1 MRTRLVLSASVAA
14 VVFAGCGSSSSTA
27 SAPTTLAPAPTTTV
41 AAAPPTTV
49 AAKAVTA
56 LVFSPEKGSIQGVSG
71 VGMVVDL
78 AFRSKD
84 SELLGG
90 KFRLGGALPDPAAP
104 VKPGRLDA
112 LPGLIVTLSSTGDGA
127 GGPTAN
133 LANLFQI
140 VTVSKQADG
149 SSEVWATWTNAKPG
163 FGIDVDSVLDAYL
176 VRGDAPDKVPADRAG
191 LDVLSNLISVPFH
204 LAGPKPAS

>member
-1 MRTRLVLSASVAA
+1 MRTRLVLAASAAA
-14 VVFAGCGSSSSTA
+14 VVLAGCGSTSSTA
-27 SAPTTLAPAPTTTV
+27 SAPTTTSPAALASTS
-41 AAAPPTTV
+41 PPTTV

-56 LVFSPEKGSIQGVSG
+56 QVFSPEKGSIQGVSG
-71 VGMVVDL
+71 SGMVVDL

-84 SELLGG
+84 AALLAGT
-90 KFRLGGALPDPAAP
+90 FRLGGALPDPAAP

-112 LPGLIVTLSSTGDGA
+112 LPGLVVTLSTTGDGA

-140 VTVSKQADG
+140 VSVSRQADG
-149 SSEVWATWTNAKPG
+149 SAEVWATWTNAKPG
-163 FGIDVDSVLDAYL
+163 FGIDVDTVLDAYL

-191 LDVLSNLISVPFH
+191 LDVVSNLINVPFH
-204 LAGPKPAS
+204 LAGPKPAA